1 MIDVIDLKKT
11 FGDLEVLK
19 GINVTINK
27 GDIVVVIGPSGS
39 GKSTVAK
46 MITHLTDIT
55 DGKIFFLGKDITHA
69 KGKALRETYREL
81 QMVFQTPAES
91 FDPRCTL
98 GDGIGE
104 SLRNM
109 GISKKETRNRV
120 EKLLLTCGLTPEYAD
135 RYPHQVSGGECQ
147 RAAIARALAVEPR
160 VPICDEATSA
170 LDVTVQKQIM
180 ELLQKLKRENQLSFL
195 FICHD
200 LALIRSFAHQIAVM
214 YLGNIVEVIPG
225 EDVTEKSLH
234 PYTQALLG
242 AQFSIHMDQN
252 KKIESIE
259 SEAPSPLDVP
269 HGCPFQNRC
278 EHCMEKCRTI
288 RPVLT
293 EVESGHEVA
302 CHYVTEK

>member
-1 MIDVIDLKKT
+1 MAEKILEVQNLKKT
-11 FGDLEVLK
+11 FLSGKKSFTAVEDVSFFLNAGEVL
-19 GINVTINK
+19 GIV
-27 GDIVVVIGPSGS
+27 GESGS

-55 DGKIFFLGKDITHA
+55 DGKIFFMGKDITYV

-160 VPICDEATSA
+160 VLICDEATSA

-180 ELLQKLKRENQLSFL
+180 ELLQKLKKENQLSFL

-200 LALIRSFAHQIAVM
+200 LALVQLFCDRVIVMHDGHVEEEGTPEEIIEHPKTEYTEQLIRS
-214 YLGNIVEVIPG
+214 
-225 EDVTEKSLH
+225 
-234 PYTQALLG
+234 
-242 AQFSIHMDQN
+242 
-252 KKIESIE
+252 
-259 SEAPSPLDVP
+259 
-269 HGCPFQNRC
+269 
-278 EHCMEKCRTI
+278 
-288 RPVLT
+288 VL
-293 EVESGHEVA
+293 
-302 CHYVTEK
+302 